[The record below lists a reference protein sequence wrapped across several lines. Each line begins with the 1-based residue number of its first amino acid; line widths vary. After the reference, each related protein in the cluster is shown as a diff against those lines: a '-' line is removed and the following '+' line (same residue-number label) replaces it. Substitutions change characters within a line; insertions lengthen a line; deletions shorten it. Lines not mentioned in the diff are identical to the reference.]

1 MAEVNGNNI
10 LRNSTIMKSSKIVFK
25 DIMLL
30 EKNNDNFKS
39 TYYLSLIIN
48 NLQPQNTKNIE
59 FTNNCDCKLN
69 QIMSLDNGEPKKN
82 ILK

>member
-1 MAEVNGNNI
+1 MTEANGNNI

-59 FTNNCDCKLN
+59 FTNNNECKLN
-69 QIMSLDNGEPKKN
+69 QITVLSLIISN
-82 ILK
+82 